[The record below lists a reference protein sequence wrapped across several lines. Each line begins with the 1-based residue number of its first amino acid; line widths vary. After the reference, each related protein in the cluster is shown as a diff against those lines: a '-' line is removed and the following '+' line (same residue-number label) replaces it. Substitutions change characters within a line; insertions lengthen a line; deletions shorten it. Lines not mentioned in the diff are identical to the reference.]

1 MAVNTQKFLPSSK
14 SVSLAKVSQNIA
26 KGSSS
31 LGITES
37 AQKNIGIISVKVIEI
52 DKILKGTLASQK
64 KQLDNQKR
72 QQSSQRREKQEEKL
86 ETKPDA
92 EKGKIKMP
100 KAPRLGIFDWIK
112 NFIGNII
119 LGYFA
124 VRLVDH
130 LPKIIPIVKFIGK
143 ATDLVLDIG
152 GKLLDGLV
160 TFIDIG
166 YKAVDF
172 SRGLVG
178 KTFGEEALKNLD
190 KLTSEFEK
198 FMNLA
203 IIVGMASADFGMDR
217 LRDRGTKK
225 ATEKGAGTLARR
237 GAGKVA
243 TRTAA
248 RVGGK
253 GAAKLTAKV
262 GSKALKAVPF
272 LGAGLAIVEGIM
284 RIKDGDYVGG
294 LLSFGSAI
302 PVAGWAFLALDI
314 AREFMGGQEFDKSVG
329 RSFGGKPGLTDKQ
342 VQKRTPHMSGPSF
355 MGLAGG
361 GVTRGGK
368 KQTGARRTISKGGR
382 KGKYKRTIA
391 RKPGEVQI
399 SSPGADVG
407 GEEKL
412 FGLFPNPLKMA
423 QKALDVINPFKVI
436 QNAGNNLGK
445 SDYFGPILAVTSKIL
460 LGQKPNQKDYEN
472 VGLGINLLISKGI
485 DAGKLKGGVVAAF
498 AEGGLVD
505 PKALEAI
512 SEGGDISKWVS
523 DTFKQSTETNA
534 QKTLREIQQNL
545 KLKKD
550 KEVET
555 PPGVDGEEFEGE
567 MKGVG
572 VANASL
578 NPHRKAFLDTL
589 AYAEGTAN
597 YPNNG
602 YTTMFTGKQFSGYRD
617 HPRKIQ
623 VSGKYRSDAAGRYQF
638 LSTTWDGLGL
648 SDFSPS
654 NQDIG
659 ALKLLAP
666 HVLSAIDKGDFATA
680 FHGARKTWASLP
692 GAGYGQPEK
701 NMKTLV
707 AYANSRLEKYKK
719 GQLGSS
725 MVMDGKMGNIPG
737 GVTSQKM
744 QTGPSEYIG
753 GSTAYHIDTKF
764 HRSLGMGNMISSMDK
779 LANAY
784 ASRGRKIE
792 FSNAGVAGAVW
803 DSSASSKAKSSL
815 LQRAFDA
822 HSHSSFMRKEG
833 FLPIDYYIPKKDEN
847 RFGKSAE
854 GADILLPTFGGK
866 TSVGTKYG
874 GYGKSAE
881 ISDASGKMV
890 AMTGHGDIRYEKGGE
905 TLDGPHLAM
914 VGEKGREIVIDNDS
928 VESHPEIR
936 EMLLAINQ
944 ASNYQGVLKA
954 IQQYAPYDAMS
965 PQTVIIPSS
974 PINETPEDYSSQS
987 SGGLAMFAGGETDD
1001 PFKTLYQGT

>member
-92 EKGKIKMP
+92 EKGQIKMP
-100 KAPRLGIFDWIK
+100 KLPKLGIFDWIK

-217 LRDRGTKK
+217 LRDRGAKK

-237 GAGKVA
+237 GAGRVA

-262 GSKALKAVPF
+262 GSKVLKAVPF

-407 GEEKL
+407 GEDKL
-412 FGLFPNPLKMA
+412 FGVFPNPFK
-423 QKALDVINPFKVI
+423 KVVDTFNPFKNTVD
-436 QNAGNNLGK
+436 AGKNLGK
-445 SDYFGPILAVTSKIL
+445 SDYFGPILAITSKIL

-485 DAGKLKGGVVAAF
+485 DAGKLKGGVVSAF

-512 SEGGDISKWVS
+512 SEGGDISKWVA

-567 MKGVG
+567 MKGIG

-725 MVMDGKMGNIPG
+725 MVMDGKIGNIPG

-936 EMLLAINQ
+936 KMLLAINQ

-965 PQTVIIPSS
+965 PQTVIIHSS

-987 SGGLAMFAGGETDD
+987 SSGLAMFAGGEADD